1 VNDLLVLIPAL
12 NEEEAIAGVVG
23 RTLSALPADVLVI
36 DDGSTDETSVRA
48 RAAGALVV
56 RHPFNLGVGAAIRTG
71 LRFAHE
77 RGYQYVV
84 QIDGDGQHDPLDAE
98 HLVAV
103 VRQGDHDLSVGS
115 RFANGYRVAAGR
127 RVAMRILAGIVSRKL
142 GRPLTDATSGFRA
155 FGPKA
160 IAVFAGA
167 YPTEYLSD
175 TVEALLLAAD
185 AGLRVVEVPVT
196 MRERQGGEPSA
207 RLVKSSYHL
216 VRLCVVIALHGV
228 RRPMQRREPHPAG
241 RPSELPLATRRRS
254 P

>member
-12 NEEEAIAGVVG
+12 NEEEAIAAVVG
-23 RTLSALPADVLVI
+23 AAHATLAADVLVI

-77 RGYQYVV
+77 RAYQYVV
-84 QIDGDGQHDPLDAE
+84 QIDGDGQHDAVDAQG
-98 HLVAV
+98 LVEV
-103 VRQGDHDLSVGS
+103 VRLGDHDLCVGS
-115 RFANGYRVAAGR
+115 RFDAGYRVAPGR
-127 RVAMRILAGIVSRKL
+127 RLAMRALARVTSKRLATPIS
-142 GRPLTDATSGFRA
+142 DATSGFRA

-160 IAVFAGA
+160 IEVFAGA

-196 MRERQGGEPSA
+196 MRERQGGAPSA
-207 RLVKSSYHL
+207 RLMKSTYHL

-228 RRPMQRREPHPAG
+228 RRPM
-241 RPSELPLATRRRS
+241 RRRDTPS
-254 P
+254 

>member
-12 NEEEAIAGVVG
+12 NEEEAIAAVVG
-23 RTLSALPADVLVI
+23 RTISVLPADVLVI

-77 RGYQYVV
+77 RGYQFVV
-84 QIDGDGQHDPLDAE
+84 QVDGDGQHEPLDAE
-98 HLVAV
+98 RLVEV
-103 VRQGDHDLSVGS
+103 VRAGDHDLCVGS
-115 RFANGYRVAAGR
+115 RFDAGYHVRRGR
-127 RVAMRILAGIVSRKL
+127 RAAMRALATVCTKRL
-142 GRPLTDATSGFRA
+142 GTPITDATSGFRA

-160 IAVFAGA
+160 VETFAGA

-185 AGLRVVEVPVT
+185 AGLRVVEIPVT
-196 MRERQGGEPSA
+196 MRERQGGVAST
-207 RLVKSSYHL
+207 RLVKSTYHL
-216 VRLCVVIALHGV
+216 VRLTVVIALHGV
-228 RRPMQRREPHPAG
+228 RRPLPRRDTPA
-241 RPSELPLATRRRS
+241 
-254 P
+254 

>member
-1 VNDLLVLIPAL
+1 VRLAVNDVLVLIPAL
-12 NEEEAIAGVVG
+12 NEEEAIAGVVA
-23 RTLSALPADVLVI
+23 RAQHVLAADILVI

-56 RHPFNLGVGAAIRTG
+56 RHPFNLGVGGAIRTG

-77 RGYQYVV
+77 RAYQYVV
-84 QIDGDGQHDPLDAE
+84 QIDGDGQHEPSDAQQLLD
-98 HLVAV
+98 V
-103 VRQGDHDLSVGS
+103 VRSGDHDLCVGS
-115 RFANGYRVAAGR
+115 RFDAGYQVRLGR
-127 RVAMRILAGIVSRKL
+127 RLAMRALARVCSKRL
-142 GRPLTDATSGFRA
+142 GTPITDATSGFRA
-155 FGPKA
+155 FGPKTIEA
-160 IAVFAGA
+160 FAGA

-207 RLVKSSYHL
+207 RLVKSTYHL

-228 RRPMQRREPHPAG
+228 RRP
-241 RPSELPLATRRRS
+241 LRRRDA
-254 P
+254 PG